1 MGRVIIDG
9 DTYIYKAACA
19 CSSLINIDKD
29 LYYEGYDL
37 NKARA
42 YLKETITNLCERCRV
57 DDYVL
62 VIEAVGS
69 TNYRKMLNENY
80 KSNRKKVKRPVML
93 NIVRDMVKKEF
104 TTASIPCL
112 EADDVVRIMYE
123 RGEGNI
129 IVSIDK
135 DLKTFPSTIYDSYH
149 DTFTYVLP
157 QQAEAN
163 FKRQLLI
170 GDATDGYS
178 GIKGIG
184 QATANKL
191 LIDGITEDDII
202 QMYIDKGMD
211 IEAFKSTYNSAKILS
226 NNDYNDGIIKLYGGE
241 VLDIRDKQKEYL
253 GMATTY

>member
-37 NKARA
+37 NKART
-42 YLKETITNLCERCRV
+42 YLREAVANLCEKCRV
-57 DDYVL
+57 DDYVM

-69 TNYRKMLNENY
+69 TNFRKMLNENY
-80 KSNRKKVKRPVML
+80 KSNRKNIKRPVML
-93 NIVRDMVKKEF
+93 NIVRKMVKEEF
-104 TTASIPCL
+104 VTASIPCL

-123 RGEGNI
+123 RGDGNVI
-129 IVSIDK
+129 ASIDK

-191 LIDGITEDDII
+191 LMDGITEDDIMQI
-202 QMYIDKGMD
+202 YIDKGMG
-211 IEAFKSTYNSAKILS
+211 IEAFKSTYNSAKILG
-226 NNDYNDGIIKLYGGE
+226 NNDYKDGLIQLYGGE
-241 VLDIRDKQKEYL
+241 VFDIRDKQKEYL